1 MVKEGQQKEFNLEE
15 VTTTYILKFVLV
27 VKEKEKLLEKN
38 VIFVNLKKSFLVL
51 KSLLWKLNLE
61 LPVIQI

>member
-15 VTTTYILKFVLV
+15 VTTTYILKFALV

-38 VIFVNLKKSFLVL
+38 VIFANLRKSSLVL
-51 KSLLWKLNLE
+51 RSL
-61 LPVIQI
+61 P